1 MADSVSLKAFA
12 KINLNLDITGVS
24 SDKKYHTVEMVLQ
37 SVDVYDTITVSVDD
51 EISVKCN
58 ADLPENE
65 DNIAYKAATAFFEET
80 EISGGA
86 YIKIKKRIPSAAGL
100 GGGSS
105 DAAAVI
111 VALNM
116 LYETNLETSE
126 LEAIAEK
133 IGSDVP
139 FFIDGG
145 TQLAEGRGTILS
157 PLPEIPECAFV
168 IVKDG
173 FKMSTGDMY
182 SRFDSLVE
190 VDHPDTHALVDAI
203 CEGNLAQMSENMQNV
218 FEPLYDEGVQV
229 IKSKLVENGALC
241 AVLSGSGPSVFG
253 VFSDY
258 ETARDATEVLEKDYE
273 TVILCE
279 PTKYGYLEK

>member
-65 DNIAYKAATAFFEET
+65 DNIAYKAATAFFKET

-190 VDHPDTHALVDAI
+190 VDHPDTRALVDAI

-218 FEPLYDEGVQV
+218 FEPLYDESVQV

-253 VFSDY
+253 LFSDY
-258 ETARDATEVLEKDYE
+258 ETARDAAEILEKDYE

>member
-24 SDKKYHTVEMVLQ
+24 ADKKYHTVEMVLQ
-37 SVDVYDTITVSVDD
+37 SVDIYDTITVALDD

-65 DNIAYKAATAFFEET
+65 DNIAYKAAKAFFEET
-80 EISGGA
+80 EIQGGA
-86 YIKIKKRIPSAAGL
+86 NIKIKKRIPSAAGL

-111 VALNM
+111 VALDM
-116 LYETNLETSE
+116 LYNTDLENDE
-126 LEAIAEK
+126 LEQIAEK
-133 IGSDVP
+133 VGSDVP
-139 FFIDGG
+139 FFIVGG
-145 TQLAEGRGTILS
+145 AQLAEGRGTILT

-173 FKMSTGDMY
+173 FKLSTGDMY
-182 SRFDSLVE
+182 SRFDSLSDVN
-190 VDHPDTHALVDAI
+190 HPNTNELVNAI
-203 CEGNLAQMSENMQNV
+203 CEGDLAEMTKNMKNV
-218 FEPLYDEGVQV
+218 FEPLYDENVEI
-229 IKSKLVENGALC
+229 IKTKLIENGALC

-253 VFSDY
+253 MFSDY
-258 ETARDATEVLEKDYE
+258 DSAKEARDVLEKEYE
-273 TVILCE
+273 NVFLCE
-279 PTKYGYLEK
+279 PTKCGFIEK

>member
-24 SDKKYHTVEMVLQ
+24 ADNKYHIVEMVLQ
-37 SVDVYDTITVSVDD
+37 SVDIYDTVTVSIDD
-51 EISVKCN
+51 EIRVKCN
-58 ADLPENE
+58 ANLPENE
-65 DNIAYKAATAFFEET
+65 DNIAYKAAKAFFEET
-80 EISGGA
+80 GVQGGA

-116 LYETNLETSE
+116 LYNTNLENDE
-126 LEAIAEK
+126 LESIAEK
-133 IGSDVP
+133 VGSDVP
-139 FFIDGG
+139 FFIVGG
-145 TQLAEGRGTILS
+145 AQLAEGRGTILT

-173 FKMSTGDMY
+173 FKLSTGDMY
-182 SRFDSLVE
+182 SRFDSLTD
-190 VDHPDTHALVDAI
+190 VDHPNTNELVNAI
-203 CEGNLAQMSENMQNV
+203 CEGDLLGMTENMKNV
-218 FEPLYDEGVQV
+218 FEPLYDENILV
-229 IKSKLVENGALC
+229 IKDKFVKNGALC

-253 VFSDY
+253 IFEDY
-258 ETARDATEVLEKDYE
+258 DSAKEAAEMLEKEYE
-273 TVILCE
+273 NVFLCE
-279 PTKYGYLEK
+279 PTKCGFLEK

>member
-24 SDKKYHTVEMVLQ
+24 ADNKYHIVEMVLQ
-37 SVDVYDTITVSVDD
+37 SVDIYDTVTVSIDD
-51 EISVKCN
+51 EIRVKCN
-58 ADLPENE
+58 ANLPENE
-65 DNIAYKAATAFFEET
+65 DNIAYKAAKAFFEET
-80 EISGGA
+80 GVQGGA

-116 LYETNLETSE
+116 LYNTNLENDE
-126 LEAIAEK
+126 LGSIAEK
-133 IGSDVP
+133 VGSDVP
-139 FFIDGG
+139 FFIVGG
-145 TQLAEGRGTILS
+145 AQLAEGRGTILT

-173 FKMSTGDMY
+173 FKLSTGDMY
-182 SRFDSLVE
+182 SRFDSLTD
-190 VDHPDTHALVDAI
+190 VDHPNTNELVNAI
-203 CEGNLAQMSENMQNV
+203 CEGDLLGMTENMKNV
-218 FEPLYDEGVQV
+218 FEPLYGENILV
-229 IKSKLVENGALC
+229 IKDKFVENGALC

-253 VFSDY
+253 IFEDY
-258 ETARDATEVLEKDYE
+258 DSAKEAAESLEKEYE
-273 TVILCE
+273 NVFLCE
-279 PTKYGYLEK
+279 PTKCGFIEK

>member
-24 SDKKYHTVEMVLQ
+24 ADNKYHIVEMVLQ
-37 SVDVYDTITVSVDD
+37 SVDIYDTVTVSIDD
-51 EISVKCN
+51 EIRVKCN
-58 ADLPENE
+58 ANLPENE
-65 DNIAYKAATAFFEET
+65 DNIAYKAAKAFFEET
-80 EISGGA
+80 GVQGGA

-116 LYETNLETSE
+116 LYNTNLENDE
-126 LEAIAEK
+126 LGSIAEK
-133 IGSDVP
+133 VGSDVP

-145 TQLAEGRGTILS
+145 AQLAEGRGTILT

-173 FKMSTGDMY
+173 FKLSTGDMY
-182 SRFDSLVE
+182 SRFDSLTD
-190 VDHPDTHALVDAI
+190 VDHPNTNELVNAI
-203 CEGNLAQMSENMQNV
+203 CEGDLLGMTENMKNV
-218 FEPLYDEGVQV
+218 FEPLYDENT
-229 IKSKLVENGALC
+229 LVVKDKFVKNGALC

-253 VFSDY
+253 IFEDY
-258 ETARDATEVLEKDYE
+258 DSAKEAAEMLEKEYE
-273 TVILCE
+273 NVFLCE
-279 PTKYGYLEK
+279 PTKCGFIEK

>member
-190 VDHPDTHALVDAI
+190 VDHPDTRALVDAI
-203 CEGNLAQMSENMQNV
+203 CEGNLTEMTENMKNV
-218 FEPLYDEGVQV
+218 FEPLYDESVQV

-253 VFSDY
+253 LFSDY
-258 ETARDATEVLEKDYE
+258 ETARSTPEILEKDYE

-279 PTKYGYLEK
+279 PTKYGFIEK

>member
-190 VDHPDTHALVDAI
+190 VDHPDTRALVDAI
-203 CEGNLAQMSENMQNV
+203 CEGNLTEMTENMKNV
-218 FEPLYDEGVQV
+218 FEPLYDESVQV

-253 VFSDY
+253 LFSDY
-258 ETARDATEVLEKDYE
+258 ETARDAAEILEKDYE